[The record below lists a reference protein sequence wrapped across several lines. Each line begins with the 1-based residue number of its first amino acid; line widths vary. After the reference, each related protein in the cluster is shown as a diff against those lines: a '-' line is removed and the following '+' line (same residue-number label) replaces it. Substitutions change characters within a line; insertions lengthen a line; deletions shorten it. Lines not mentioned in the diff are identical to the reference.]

1 MLNGKKKVSFS
12 MLLDRISC
20 VILCADEA
28 KSIYR
33 ILCTHLTLLGYTRV
47 KQGRST
53 FPYSYR
59 FTFINVQR
67 IIVLRYHMLA
77 MGLVETLNKEHIFAR
92 KKFHNWV
99 VSFASH

>member
-1 MLNGKKKVSFS
+1 
-12 MLLDRISC
+12 MLLDRISS

-33 ILCTHLTLLGYTRV
+33 ILCTHLTLLGYTRA

-59 FTFINVQR
+59 FSFINVQQ
-67 IIVLRYHMLA
+67 IITLRYHMLA
-77 MGLVETLNKEHIFAR
+77 MGLVETLNKEHLIPR
-92 KKFHNWV
+92 CLIHYL
-99 VSFASH
+99 SHPSITR